1 MKQVVLLAAFS
12 YKLFCD
18 SSAVEYSSEECVC
31 FHSGT
36 KEVELVVDFESNFK
50 GSFMQ
55 DVIIDCGHFPYIL
68 QSLSVDVATRPTLR
82 VMQKLRKSFQKP
94 DEYWEIDENCVKRF
108 GLLSEEDGYSL
119 SHSYSPIP
127 SLEDLTTA
135 VNELDVLEVEKMP
148 RKENDYRKRFH
159 TLLYLEE
166 RHRQQKSAIVS
177 AKGAQFRKETDGS
190 FTVKIAVGVAVS
202 SASSLTAYLRL
213 SDFPEV
219 YEVLVEEIRDD
230 FVRLNW
236 AGNRDLMKK
245 LSDMSSQQELNGDFQ
260 LRFDRSHYLNL
271 HSAIDRLP
279 TNVLQSH
286 ANPDFRSVSLKDAS
300 AISRAIKDLSDMDP
314 KIWNNERQR
323 YAIGLVFCKTAG
335 SSVHR
340 IINGPFGSGKTFLLA
355 EAVRLLVKKNKRAK
369 VLICT
374 QSNPAAD
381 LYVRHLMNERT
392 INRLMRICYTYRDR
406 RSVDRDVLPHFLQG
420 EDGFF
425 RMPSESELQGPTPLV
440 VVTTLM
446 TSAKLVLLPG
456 NFTHIIVDE
465 AAQATE
471 PETIAPLAL
480 AGKNTVLVLAGD
492 TYQVR

>member
-1 MKQVVLLAAFS
+1 MKQVVLLAAYSFKI
-12 YKLFCD
+12 YCD
-18 SSAVEYSSEECVC
+18 SSAVEHSSEECVC

-36 KEVELVVDFESNFK
+36 KEAELVIDFESDVQ

-55 DVIIDCGHFPYIL
+55 DVIVDCGNFPYIL
-68 QSLSVDVATRPTLR
+68 QSLSVDVATKPILR
-82 VMQKLRKSFQKP
+82 AMQECRKSLQKP
-94 DEYWEIDENCVKRF
+94 DDYWEIDENGVKRF
-108 GLLSEEDGYSL
+108 GLLNEKDGCSL
-119 SHSYSPIP
+119 FHSYSPIP

-135 VNELDVLEVEKMP
+135 LIELDVQVEKMP
-148 RKENDYRKRFH
+148 RKESDYRKRFH

-177 AKGAQFRKETDGS
+177 AKGAKFRKETDGC
-190 FTVKIAVGVAVS
+190 FTVKIAVDVT
-202 SASSLTAYLRL
+202 ASSLTAYLRL
-213 SDFPEV
+213 SQFPDV
-219 YEVLVEEIRDD
+219 YEVQVEEIKDD

-236 AGNRDLMKK
+236 AGNRDLMRK
-245 LSDMSSQQELNGDFQ
+245 LSVISSQEELSGDFQ

-286 ANPDFRSVSLKDAS
+286 ANPDFRSVSLKDSS
-300 AISRAIKDLSDMDP
+300 AISRALKDLSDMDP

-381 LYVRHLMNERT
+381 LYVRHLMKDTEET
-392 INRLMRICYTYRDR
+392 ISRLMRICYTYRDK
-406 RSVDRDVLPHFLQG
+406 RSVGGDVLPHFLQG
-420 EDGFF
+420 RDGFF
-425 RMPSESELQGPTPLV
+425 RMPSKDELQGPTPLV

-446 TSAKLVLLPG
+446 TSAKLALLPVH
-456 NFTHIIVDE
+456 FTHIIVDE

-480 AGKNTVLVLAGD
+480 AGKDTVLVLAGD
-492 TYQVR
+492 TYQVG